1 MANISISNQQP
12 DQRPHRLA
20 RIASRFNHSAVW
32 LSAPAFVAV
41 IVLFIYPFLYG
52 VFISFHGGYVG
63 EKPWTLSNYTSLL
76 TDPSLGFGHVLLN
89 TFAISVPTTL
99 ISVIV
104 SIPLAYYMRHGI
116 RLERIITILLVLPIT
131 LGTVMVAQSM
141 LTYFNPR
148 GWFDRTLVLVLS
160 WVGIPINA
168 PNILH
173 TQLAV
178 DIALFLL
185 GFPFVFLLI
194 LGYMSAVN
202 PDLER
207 ASRMMGAN
215 AWQTFWRVNFPLA
228 LPGIAVAFSL
238 NFVANFG
245 VFPSAVVV
253 GDPNGSSNVIAYQ
266 AFHQAFENYNL
277 PLGTAIAV
285 VMGAIQLVVIGVVLW
300 LQSRVAHG
308 SAISGGKGA

>member
-1 MANISISNQQP
+1 MANISISGQQP
-12 DQRPHRLA
+12 TQQPNRLA
-20 RIASRFNHSAVW
+20 QIAAQLNRPAVW

-52 VFISFHGGYVG
+52 VYISFHGGYVG
-63 EKPWTLSNYTSLL
+63 EKPWTLANYTSLL
-76 TDPSLGFGHVLLN
+76 TDPSLGFGHILLN

-99 ISVIV
+99 ISVIF

-116 RLERIITILLVLPIT
+116 RLERIITILLILPIT

-148 GWFDRTLVLVLS
+148 GWFNRTYVLVLS
-160 WVGIPINA
+160 WVGVHVQPF
-168 PNILH
+168 NILH

-194 LGYMSAVN
+194 LGYMSAIN

-215 AWQTFWRVNFPLA
+215 EWQTFWRVNFPLA

-253 GDPNGSSNVIAYQ
+253 GDPSGASNVIAFQ